1 MKQQCKSRKKR
12 IIISRKLKE
21 NKNLCIKNCI
31 LCIITRLIFIYFGP
45 SAAESWEV
53 REIFMHIINIFCIE
67 PKSDV
72 SDCYRRRTVT
82 DLLGLRETFL
92 KVVKISNTFNFS
104 FIRGSQNMN
113 F

>member
-1 MKQQCKSRKKR
+1 M
-12 IIISRKLKE
+12 
-21 NKNLCIKNCI
+21 
-31 LCIITRLIFIYFGP
+31 RLIFIFFGP
-45 SAAESWEV
+45 SAAEFRKA
-53 REIFMHIINIFCIE
+53 REIFMHIINIFCIN

-72 SDCYRRRTVT
+72 SHRYRRRTVT

-104 FIRGSQNMN
+104 FSRGSQNMN